1 MEKIF
6 LALFF
11 LISFNVKADQK
22 MWLTLEE
29 ANYTVNF
36 LKKQS
41 HIIDYCACCDDNPNE
56 ILIMNV
62 HYEEIKQSKNLQS
75 SLLNK
80 QKYYY
85 VFVSGIDSNGQR
97 YYEKID
103 LAYIYIPMGDK
114 AVNLGLELGFNIDP
128 CGKPNLPL
136 YDSSNL
142 EKENI
147 LSNSDRF
154 FETISLCSNMENLSA
169 TKGERLIFDTILDE
183 VGLKS
188 NFTIRPC
195 EGINNAVALTV
206 NGERIVLYDRNFVQS
221 LAEENIY
228 RRYFIMAHEIGHHL
242 NGHTVDITMFS
253 SSIDSKMA
261 LLEKMRSQE
270 LEADEFAGFVMSK
283 LTIPSTAI
291 QILLKE
297 LPDSEF
303 KFSTH
308 PNQKERIIAFQ
319 RGYDKSEKQKNRKTS
334 VERIRPTD
342 TYEVYNDDIYEIMSA
357 LFYKA
362 NEANELNNYE
372 SAIQLLDEAIKL
384 ASNELYFSPK
394 PDLFLET
401 AFHNRAWN
409 NYRLGNQEQAI
420 RDMQESIEYLK
431 VPKTLY
437 ALARLLFQYE
447 RYDEACA
454 ALTESMRFF
463 DQENEHSYSL
473 DNENLPKIMTLISK
487 TCNRDD

>member
-62 HYEEIKQSKNLQS
+62 HYEEIKQSKNLKS

-128 CGKPNLPL
+128 CGQPILKL
-136 YDSSNL
+136 YDSSTVG
-142 EKENI
+142 KENI
-147 LSNSDRF
+147 SSKSDPF
-154 FETISLCSNMENLSA
+154 FETISLCSKMENLLA
-169 TKGERLIFDTILDE
+169 TQGEQIIFDTILDQ

-195 EGINNAVALTV
+195 NGINNAVALTV
-206 NGERIVLYDRNFVQS
+206 NGERIILYDRKFVES
-221 LAEENIY
+221 IAKDNLY
-228 RRYFIMAHEIGHHL
+228 RKFYIMAHEIGHHL
-242 NGHTVDITMFS
+242 NGHTLDIQMFKS
-253 SSIDSKMA
+253 SMDTKMA

-283 LTIPSTAI
+283 LTISSTAI
-291 QILLKE
+291 EILLKE
-297 LPDSEF
+297 LPDTEF
-303 KFSTH
+303 KYSTH
-308 PNQKERIIAFQ
+308 PSQKERIIAFK
-319 RGYDKSEKQKNRKTS
+319 RGYDRGEKQKNEKTR
-334 VERIRPTD
+334 VERIQPRF
-342 TYEVYNDDIYEIMSA
+342 TYEIYDDDIYEIMSD
-357 LFYKA
+357 LFNKA
-362 NEANELNNYE
+362 NEASEVNNNQ
-372 SAIQLLDEAIKL
+372 SAIQLVDEAIKL
-384 ASNELYFSPK
+384 ASNDLYFSPK
-394 PDLFLET
+394 PELFLEK
-401 AFHNRAWN
+401 AFHNRALYN
-409 NYRLGNQEQAI
+409 DRLENKELAI
-420 RDMQESIEYLK
+420 KDMQESIKYLK
-431 VPKTLY
+431 APETLY
-437 ALARLLFQYE
+437 ALAKLLFKYK

-454 ALTESMRFF
+454 ALTESMSFF
-463 DQENEHSYSL
+463 NQENEHSYSL
-473 DNENLPKIMTLISK
+473 TDENLPKIMTLISK